1 MICRGQHYLYIVVFV
16 IQSAYFV
23 ISEDA
28 KHGENLVCSYYA
40 CRNGGIKFRYCA
52 YCMAPVA
59 KRNFS
64 RRHDHGMSKKKGA
77 NSIREEEEE
86 DDDDD
91 DTLDE
96 SENTASDKIS
106 MCSSVNP
113 LQTSVKRPT
122 ETVVPEI
129 ESKRQRLDADTT
141 MTEEKESDIGEGM
154 SSNRRSMWNDLLNKR
169 PRGKDPKGLSS
180 WLNEVLAVSDLQ
192 FPLEQVGGDMD
203 RPLGKLLLNEMPK
216 LTKPAA
222 TPSEDEAVD
231 SSGAIDTM
239 DSSPS
244 HSVTDDQA
252 KDSTNNESG
261 SRSNSSDAATTN
273 LADIVIGEE
282 NPLTASSDNQ
292 KEPESAPE
300 TVKDEATEKPNEET
314 ASSKADS
321 QNSVSSTGAKLLGK
335 KSKLSPKKS
344 IIAGVQGKEKMKK
357 KEDDGFAGSFAD
369 WRDRK
374 KGKSLKKGPSS
385 LRK

>member
-1 MICRGQHYLYIVVFV
+1 MVFV

-77 NSIREEEEE
+77 NSIREEEEDD

-91 DTLDE
+91 DTLGE
-96 SENTASDKIS
+96 SENIASDKGS
-106 MCSSVNP
+106 MSSSVNP
-113 LQTSVKRPT
+113 LNTSVKRPT
-122 ETVVPEI
+122 EPSAPEI
-129 ESKRQRLDADTT
+129 ESKRPRLEADTT
-141 MTEEKESDIGEGM
+141 TTEEKESDIGEGV
-154 SSNRRSMWNDLLNKR
+154 SSKRISMWNNLLNKR
-169 PRGKDPKGLSS
+169 PRTKDPKGLSS

-192 FPLEQVGGDMD
+192 FPLEEVGCDMD
-203 RPLGKLLLNEMPK
+203 CPHGKLLLNKMPK
-216 LTKPAA
+216 LIKPAA
-222 TPSEDEAVD
+222 TPSEDEAID

-239 DSSPS
+239 DSSPT
-244 HSVTDDQA
+244 HSIADDQA
-252 KDSTNNESG
+252 KYSTNNESG
-261 SRSNSSDAATTN
+261 SRSNSSDAATTDS
-273 LADIVIGEE
+273 ADVVIGEE
-282 NPLTASSDNQ
+282 NPLSASSDNQ
-292 KEPESAPE
+292 KESESASE
-300 TVKDEATEKPNEET
+300 DVKDETTESQKPDEKT
-314 ASSKADS
+314 VSSKADPE
-321 QNSVSSTGAKLLGK
+321 NSVSSNGAKLLGK
-335 KSKLSPKKS
+335 KSKLSPKK
-344 IIAGVQGKEKMKK
+344 IITDGVEGKEKMKK
-357 KEDDGFAGSFAD
+357 KDNEGFAGSFAD